1 MLFALLPSWAKR
13 ARRGKVP
20 RTRIAKI
27 PPVTRLRRMAA
38 PSFELRP
45 QQLRAS
51 DFGVELP
58 SPEQIFDG
66 AEGRRQHILL
76 ETLAALEKAS
86 ASARYHELAL
96 RNLQRWAQQ
105 ARPSPAGG
113 AAVTAPAP
121 GAVGAWTRFLIH
133 GPSKMFI
140 VARFYKVSSGAL
152 GHH

>member
-1 MLFALLPSWAKR
+1 MELGPQVYPLVNSLPPMLFALLPSWAKR

-66 AEGRRQHILL
+66 AEGRR
-76 ETLAALEKAS
+76 
-86 ASARYHELAL
+86 R
-96 RNLQRWAQQ
+96 LQQRLQ
-105 ARPSPAGG
+105 
-113 AAVTAPAP
+113 
-121 GAVGAWTRFLIH
+121 
-133 GPSKMFI
+133 
-140 VARFYKVSSGAL
+140 
-152 GHH
+152 